1 MWFDTADKHT
11 RDFQAFLSQTFPPG
25 NKRVYYQQVAIKEL
39 SSADENL
46 RCYMR
51 KNNFQLLNL
60 LQLLKSFDARD
71 ILVVQAMEQVILQIL
86 N

>member
-1 MWFDTADKHT
+1 M
-11 RDFQAFLSQTFPPG
+11 DFQAFLSQTFPPG
-25 NKRVYYQQVAIKEL
+25 NNRVYYQQVAIKEL
-39 SSADENL
+39 SFADENL

-60 LQLLKSFDARD
+60 LQLLKSLEVRD

>member
-11 RDFQAFLSQTFPPG
+11 TDFQAFLLQKFPPG
-25 NKRVYYQQVAIKEL
+25 NKRVYYQEVAIKEL
-39 SSADENL
+39 SSADKNL

-60 LQLLKSFDARD
+60 LQLLKSLEARD